1 MFLNI
6 IKFAEVTY
14 QLVIF
19 QKIISINLKLT
30 VSHSLINMA
39 YVSDVS
45 IENLVDEPV

>member
-6 IKFAEVTY
+6 IKFTEVAY

-19 QKIISINLKLT
+19 QKIIPLISNWL
-30 VSHSLINMA
+30 SLSLRNMS
-39 YVSDVS
+39 YVSDIS